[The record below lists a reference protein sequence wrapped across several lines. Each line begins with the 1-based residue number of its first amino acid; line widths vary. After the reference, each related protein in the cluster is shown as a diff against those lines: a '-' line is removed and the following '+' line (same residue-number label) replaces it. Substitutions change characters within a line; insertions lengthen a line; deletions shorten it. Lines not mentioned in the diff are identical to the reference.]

1 MGKIYEALERLEQES
16 SQGPRL
22 PAKSSDPHLL
32 PGEPSQELVV
42 LSKPGSVVAEQFR
55 FLRSRLV
62 RPEDGM
68 SRRSI
73 LLSSA
78 LQGEGKTFIAS
89 NLAAILALGV
99 DEHVLVI
106 DADLRSPRMHEVF
119 GYSADSPGLS
129 DHLIDGKPLE
139 EILQKTHLEKLTVL
153 PAGRYVGNPTEVLS
167 SKSMQNLL
175 SEVRERY
182 SDRFIIIDS
191 PPLEIAP
198 ETVIMAQEVDGSYL
212 IIRVRSTPRGVTRK
226 SKERFM
232 KEKFLGVIFNGYQ
245 VKENKYRYGY
255 DHYHYKYS
263 DKNN

>member
-1 MGKIYEALERLEQES
+1 MGKMYEALERLEKEKYRDTRVS
-16 SQGPRL
+16 
-22 PAKSSDPHLL
+22 AKSSALNPLQE
-32 PGEPSQELVV
+32 EPSRELVV
-42 LSKPGSVVAEQFR
+42 LNKPGGVVAEHFR

-68 SRRSI
+68 NRRSI

-119 GYSADSPGLS
+119 GYTAESPGLS
-129 DHLIDGKPLE
+129 DHLIDGKPLKDM
-139 EILQKTHLEKLTVL
+139 LQKTQVEKLSVL

-167 SKSMQNLL
+167 SKRMQSFLR
-175 SEVRERY
+175 EARERY
-182 SDRFIIIDS
+182 SDRFVIIDS

-198 ETVIMAQEVDGSYL
+198 ETVTMAQEVDGSYL
-212 IIRVRSTPRGVTRK
+212 IIRVRSTPRGVTKK

-232 KEKFLGVIFNGYQ
+232 QDKFLGVIFNGYQ
-245 VKENKYRYGY
+245 VKEAKYRYGY
-255 DHYHYKYS
+255 DHYHYRCS
-263 DKNN
+263 EKNN